1 MNILIAAI
9 GKLKE
14 GPEKALFE
22 QYRKRLRFPLKI
34 IEFANQPTKEQEG
47 EMLLSAVP
55 GGSFV
60 VALDEKGKQ
69 LSSIELAQEW
79 EKWQLA
85 APTTLAFLIGGADG
99 LSTAVKSRANFLWSL
114 GKLTW
119 PHFLVRGLLLE
130 QVYRAQQILLNH
142 PYHRE

>member
-14 GPEKALFE
+14 SPEKTLFE
-22 QYRKRLRFPLKI
+22 QYRKRLRFPIKV
-34 IEFANQPTKEQEG
+34 IEFANQLTKGQEG
-47 EMLLSAVP
+47 EMLLSAIP

-69 LSSIELAQEW
+69 LSSVELAQEW
-79 EKWQLA
+79 DKWQFA
-85 APTTLAFLIGGADG
+85 APSTLAFLIGGADG
-99 LSTAVKSRANFLWSL
+99 LSVDVKERANFLWSL

-130 QVYRAQQILLNH
+130 QIYRAQQILTGH